1 MRYSFVG
8 GKHPA
13 YKFKIARQN
22 TTILPLLYTCESV
35 DSQNPRKLIPEMEVN
50 YIEGEKYMEVE
61 LSHKNLFIDENFQN
75 IYLGYISLGYDVV
88 RQKRKEKVG
97 DIKCYRGST
106 RHQGYR
112 EVVRKCSV
120 MSLIVQ

>member
-1 MRYSFVG
+1 M
-8 GKHPA
+8 
-13 YKFKIARQN
+13 
-22 TTILPLLYTCESV
+22 
-35 DSQNPRKLIPEMEVN
+35 EMN

-112 EVVRKCSV
+112 DS
-120 MSLIVQ
+120 S